1 MEAFSP
7 WYSIIFF
14 CIPPNEKRERRINSS
29 SCNLDKKHK
38 QTFVMSNWKE
48 YMDKN
53 MKCVKHSTSTNTN
66 LTKEITDSIIYNKI
80 YIIIQQKL
88 MRWNEKMDS
97 LLITSFKALGT
108 RKLLSIISLLLFS
121 SLLSRSSLSLLYDWI
136 VVPIDLKYRFKTKN
150 L

>member
-53 MKCVKHSTSTNTN
+53 MKCVKHSTSTSTNTN

-97 LLITSFKALGT
+97 FLITSFKALGT
-108 RKLLSIISLLLFS
+108 RKLLSIKSLFFSFLLFS
-121 SLLSRSSLSLLYDWI
+121 LALLSLFSMI
-136 VVPIDLKYRFKTKN
+136 E
-150 L
+150 